1 MGALIVG
8 MFEYCDELGTHSSRE
23 FGRRYRSNAPVT
35 NLSFDLANEGRS
47 VLDMMPLPKSTPT
60 TEYLAPCETSAERE
74 QNQKK
79 AVKP

>member
-1 MGALIVG
+1 MNWEHIPVG
-8 MFEYCDELGTHSSRE
+8 SSP
-23 FGRRYRSNAPVT
+23 GLRYRSNAPVT